1 MAEGWISQ
9 MRKGFVEFCILAA
22 VRDGADYGYAIYKS
36 LNETKVLTFT
46 ESTLYPA
53 LNRLT
58 KEGMLLSYKSSA
70 PSGGP
75 PRRHYFLADEGKAR
89 LAEMENYWETLKQDI
104 DDLLIEK
111 VREE

>member
-1 MAEGWISQ
+1 MSDGWISQ
-9 MRKGFVEFCILAA
+9 MRKGFVEFCILVA

-58 KEGMLLSYKSSA
+58 REGFLTSYKSSSS
-70 PSGGP
+70 SGGP
-75 PRRHYFLADEGKAR
+75 PRRHYVLSDDGKVR
-89 LAEMENYWETLKQDI
+89 LGEIQAYWELLKKDI
-104 DDLLIEK
+104 DELLVENK
-111 VREE
+111 